1 MTHCHITLCPGC
13 SIQKKRTVPEHR
25 KKTQQGQRFLR
36 KFTQDLI
43 IQRKEKDDGKD
54 QQPSTK
60 KKKKKQPTHKLIKQ
74 DDQNLQ
80 QPSGAAQPTAGDAPT
95 SNKSLDV
102 GKSNDDTDLE

>member
-1 MTHCHITLCPGC
+1 MLNPKKKNSPGT
-13 SIQKKRTVPEHR
+13 SEKNTTRTKIFEKIYAGLNYPKKRKGRWKRPTTVNE
-25 KKTQQGQRFLR
+25 
-36 KFTQDLI
+36 
-43 IQRKEKDDGKD
+43 EE
-54 QQPSTK
+54 
-60 KKKKKQPTHKLIKQ
+60 KKKQPTHKLIKQ